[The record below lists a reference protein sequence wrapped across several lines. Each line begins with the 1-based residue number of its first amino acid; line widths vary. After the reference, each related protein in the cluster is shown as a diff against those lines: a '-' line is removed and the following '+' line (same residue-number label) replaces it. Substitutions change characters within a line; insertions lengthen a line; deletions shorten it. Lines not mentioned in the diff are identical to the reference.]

1 MIPQDE
7 VVVFQFLLADTIKQ
21 LRRIADAL
29 EGTDGEAEEGEE
41 EAG

>member
-1 MIPQDE
+1 
-7 VVVFQFLLADTIKQ
+7 VVFQFLLADIISQ

-29 EGTDGEAEEGEE
+29 EGTDGQEEEGEE